1 MRDQFG
7 TPEIPDF
14 AASANMLGDTFDLVR
29 GFIRRHWTLI
39 ALFTLPGV
47 VLGAAVVGLVPWK
60 YQAAATM
67 LIDKQRLHFFQQQS
81 VVGDLAIDTN
91 AAIEGQLEVLKS
103 DAIAVSVIKKLQL
116 ERDPEFAIAEPAD
129 GLFSAL
135 NSHRPAPLTDAQRER
150 HHLDVFAG
158 LRTVKRIGPSF
169 AIEVGFQSHSPARAA
184 EVANAIAEAYIS
196 DMWSSRRIANQNAV
210 AWLQDRLSELR
221 TQTTE
226 SENAVVDYRAKNGI
240 IDTGGKLIHSQQIA
254 EISSQLTQAR
264 SQLSDASA
272 RLNRARA
279 VAGEYATSTVKPAMI
294 ETLNNSL
301 TNKLLEQYL
310 ELSNRAAEYA
320 ERFGADHKAT
330 QKLYQRLEEAK
341 IGLLNEM
348 ERLSQS
354 FLSEKTILEK
364 RVQDLE
370 ASLGMAVANS
380 RTSEQAQ
387 VRLHELE
394 SIAQSYRTLYDSFL
408 RRHSEAVLQQEQPTT
423 LARVIS
429 QASEPLSKNMKKPLL
444 FAVVIA
450 FGSMGLGVG
459 LSFLRD
465 LRDRT
470 FRTSDDIEQ
479 RLKSDFIGMIPRW
492 EPGPALAPALLER
505 NITVGADNDAD
516 RHVRRSNSVFW
527 GVTLSPVSPFA
538 EGIGRVKFSIFREVG
553 MKDDGIVGFTSVLP
567 SEGASTAA
575 AGVAQSMARSGRSV
589 ILVDCDL
596 RHPALTRAFAPHAK
610 CGLQEIL
617 RGRATLD
624 DAILTDPQ
632 SGFAFLPGVVD
643 VLRARP
649 EELLEGDALA
659 SVLRELRHRYE
670 FVIVDLPPLF
680 PMLDVAMTDRLIN
693 WYVVVVQ
700 WGSSKID
707 TVAHALARCPSVR
720 DRMLG
725 FALNNVDMRRLSLYD
740 HRTAEYYDPKRYA
753 NYLLPALPDYHTE
766 RGHSENGHLLPP
778 AQSG

>member
-7 TPEIPDF
+7 TPAGPDL
-14 AASANMLGDTFDLVR
+14 AASANMLADTLDLVR
-29 GFIRRHWTLI
+29 GFIRRHWTVI
-39 ALFTLPGV
+39 ALFTVPGV
-47 VLGAAVVGLVPWK
+47 VLGAAIVGLVPWK
-60 YQAAATM
+60 YQASATM
-67 LIDKQRLHFFQQQS
+67 LIDKQRLHFFQQQA
-81 VVGDLAIDTN
+81 VVSDPAIDTN

-103 DAIAVSVIKKLQL
+103 DAIALSVIKKLQL
-116 ERDPEFAIAEPAD
+116 DRDPEFAIAEPTD
-129 GLFSAL
+129 GVFSAL
-135 NSHRPAPLTDAQRER
+135 SAHHAVPLTDAQRER
-150 HHLDVFAG
+150 HHLDVFAN
-158 LRTVKRIGPSF
+158 LRTIKRIGPSF

-184 EVANAIAEAYIS
+184 AVANAIAEAYIA

-210 AWLQDRLSELR
+210 AWLQDRLTELR
-221 TQTTE
+221 AQTTE

-254 EISSQLTQAR
+254 EVSSQLTQAR

-294 ETLNNSL
+294 ETLNNPL

-310 ELSNRAAEYA
+310 ELSNREAEYS

-330 QKLYQRLEEAK
+330 QKLHQRLEESK
-341 IGLLNEM
+341 IGLSNEM

-370 ASLGMAVANS
+370 ASLGAAVANS

-387 VRLHELE
+387 VRLHELA

-444 FAVVIA
+444 YALVIA

-470 FRTSDDIEQ
+470 FRTSDDIERTLQ
-479 RLKSDFIGMIPRW
+479 SDFIGMIPRW
-492 EPGPALAPALLER
+492 EPGPEPALLER
-505 NITVGADNDAD
+505 SITIDADNRAD
-516 RHVRRSNSVFW
+516 LHVRRSKSVFW
-527 GVTLSPVSPFA
+527 AVTLSPVSAFA

-567 SEGASTAA
+567 SEGASTTA
-575 AGVAQSMARSGRSV
+575 AGVAQSMAKSGRSV
-589 ILVDCDL
+589 VLVDCDL
-596 RHPALTRAFAPHAK
+596 RHPALTRALAPHAK
-610 CGLQEIL
+610 CGIQEIL
-617 RGRATLD
+617 LGRATLD
-624 DAILTDPQ
+624 DAILTDQQ

-643 VLRARP
+643 RLRARP
-649 EELLEGDALA
+649 EELLEMDALA
-659 SVLRELRHRYE
+659 SLLRELRHRYE
-670 FVIVDLPPLF
+670 YVIVDLPPLF

-725 FALNNVDMRRLSLYD
+725 FVLNKVDMRRLSLYD
-740 HRTAEYYDPKRYA
+740 HRAAEYYDPKRYA

-766 RGHSENGHLLPP
+766 RGHLENGAPPPP
-778 AQSG
+778 AQLG